1 MDNKEIIKELYLKW
15 ISRQASQEET
25 RQLFTLLGSDAET
38 LLEPYL
44 RERWDQQHQV
54 FEYPESLQ
62 QSVIDN
68 ILKNYPAPD
77 DSGHPEIIIR
87 LPFYRRAW
95 FRYAAVFL
103 LLVGIGFYYWTGE
116 KSAVQK
122 LAEEKPAQEIREI
135 PPGKQGAMLTLA
147 DGTSILLDT
156 VQNGIVALQD
166 GSKAKLV
173 NGQLFYEG
181 QSSKM
186 LYNTMS
192 TPHGRQFSVTLP
204 DGSMVWLNA
213 ASSLTY
219 PIAFTG
225 KERRVSIRGEAYF
238 EIAKNAAMPFIVK
251 ADDRAEIKV
260 LGTRFNVNAYE
271 NEKSLNTTLLEGS
284 VKVNDMLLQP
294 GEQAKVTSKVELVRN
309 VNTEKVIAWKNGFFN
324 FEGSDLEEM
333 MRQLERWYDVSV
345 KYENGIPDIKLEG
358 EMSKDIPLT
367 KLLEVLNKMP
377 VEFTIQ
383 ADNVLLVRKKK

>member
-1 MDNKEIIKELYLKW
+1 MDNSEIIKELYLKW
-15 ISRQASQEET
+15 ISRQASPAET
-25 RQLFTLLGSDAET
+25 EQLFTLLGSDAET

-62 QSVIDN
+62 QRAIDN

-77 DSGHPEIIIR
+77 DSEHPGTIIQI
-87 LPFYRRAW
+87 PMYRRTW
-95 FRYAAVFL
+95 FRYAAAIFIL
-103 LLVGIGFYYWTGE
+103 AGIGFYYWTRDR
-116 KSAVQK
+116 SAGQE
-122 LAEEKPAQEIREI
+122 LAEEKPKQEIREI
-135 PPGKQGAMLTLA
+135 PPGKNGAMLTLA

-156 VQNGIVALQD
+156 VQNGIVALQG
-166 GSKAKLV
+166 GSKARLV

-181 QSSKM
+181 QSSEM

-192 TPHGRQFSVTLP
+192 TPYGRQFSVTLP

-225 KERRVSIRGEAYF
+225 RERRVSVRGEAYF
-238 EIAKNAAMPFIVK
+238 EVAKNATMPFIVK
-251 ADDRAEIKV
+251 VDDRAAIEV

-284 VKVNDMLLQP
+284 VKVNDMLLRP
-294 GEQAKVTSKVELVRN
+294 GEQARVTDKVELVGN
-309 VNTEKVIAWKNGFFN
+309 VNTEKVIAWKNGYFN

-333 MRQLERWYDVSV
+333 MRQLERWYNVSV

-358 EMSKDIPLT
+358 EMSKDIPLA

-383 ADNVLLVRKKK
+383 DNNVLLVRKKR